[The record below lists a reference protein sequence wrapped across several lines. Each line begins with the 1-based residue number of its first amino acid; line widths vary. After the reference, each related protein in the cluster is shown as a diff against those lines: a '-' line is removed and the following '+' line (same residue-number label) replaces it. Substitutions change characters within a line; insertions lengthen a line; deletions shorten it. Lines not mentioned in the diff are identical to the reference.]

1 MSAASDLAWLRRP
14 VAGAG
19 GTLAAALT
27 QLLTAWR
34 SWGRWGRW
42 WRALPAALLLLL
54 WAGALAQAEPKVA
67 AWLGLGWCLWM
78 LLLLSSL
85 CMGLMRLNHP
95 DLARLVPQQLR
106 GLRLATAALMVA
118 FVATA
123 TAVSGLM
130 AYAFAAGGT
139 GAGLGLVP
147 SELAGS
153 VALRTVY
160 PCLLILIALVGSVR
174 TPWVFTACLVALVF
188 LPGWTRQYPQSFPV
202 QALHGLEQA
211 GTALNGHLLAAP
223 WPLALW
229 GAALLT
235 LSVACPAAW
244 LLMEGGGPAHRTRWL
259 KMETAMHELRA
270 RRLGHSAQAQ
280 LSATWAQAL
289 WGRLRAWPYR
299 LSLQAGLHRAG
310 AAQRALLMLGPGLT
324 PGWGLLGVWA
334 LSALVWV
341 ALYVQPNG
349 VGPVADGAKQGVPM
363 GAMVALFWPIW
374 VMSVLIA
381 MALLL
386 SHMKAALTR
395 STAEQALLALT
406 PQVPQG
412 PALNRA
418 LSWRLWGHYGLA
430 WAGGL
435 APMLLGPWLWGWP
448 AQWSWG
454 LAAAAALAFPVVSLS
469 PCWARLPLLN
479 RRWHQV
485 LGEQVFVWLSLALPA
500 ALWWVCAVQPM
511 PQALGLGLSLA
522 LGVWGWMA
530 WRWRGMGREPGAFP
544 VGRLEPRSARPTA
557 ATR

>member
-1 MSAASDLAWLRRP
+1 MSAAAHAQAPNEERP
-14 VAGAG
+14 LPTVG
-19 GTLAAALT
+19 GLPAAAFI

-34 SWGRWGRW
+34 SWGTWGRW
-42 WRALPAALLLLL
+42 WRTLPAALLLLL
-54 WAGALAQAEPKVA
+54 WAGALAQAEPKLA
-67 AWLGLGWCLWM
+67 AWFGLSWGLWM
-78 LLLLSSL
+78 LLLLSSM
-85 CMGLMRLNHP
+85 CIGLMRLNHP

-106 GLRLATAALMVA
+106 GLRLATVALMAA
-118 FVATA
+118 FVAIA

-130 AYAFAAGGT
+130 AYAFATGGN
-139 GAGLGLVP
+139 GAGLELVP

-153 VALRTVY
+153 VSLRTVY

-174 TPWVFTACLVALVF
+174 TPRIFTAVLIASFF

-202 QALHGLEQA
+202 QAVHGLEQV

-223 WPLALW
+223 WPLALL
-229 GAALLT
+229 GASLLT

-244 LLMEGGGPAHRTRWL
+244 LLMESGGPAHRTRWL
-259 KMETAMHELRA
+259 KVETAMHELRA
-270 RRLGHSAQAQ
+270 RRMGLSAQAP
-280 LSATWAQAL
+280 LGATWPQAL

-299 LSLQAGLHRAG
+299 LSLQAGLRRAG

-324 PGWGLLGVWA
+324 PRWGLLGVWA
-334 LSALVWV
+334 LSALVGV
-341 ALYVQPNG
+341 SLNVYPNG
-349 VGPVADGAKQGVPM
+349 VTLVAEGAGGAEPIVPM
-363 GAMVALFWPIW
+363 WAMAPLFWLIW
-374 VMSVLIA
+374 VMAVLIA

-386 SHMKAALTR
+386 SHMRAALAR

-412 PALNRA
+412 QALNRA
-418 LSWRLWGHYGLA
+418 LTCRLWSHYGLA

-448 AQWSWG
+448 ALWSWG
-454 LAAAAALAFPVVSLS
+454 LAAAASLAFPVVSLS

-485 LGEQVFVWLSLALPA
+485 LLEQVFVWFSLALPA
-500 ALWWVCAVQPM
+500 ALWWVCAVKPM
-511 PQALGLGLSLA
+511 PQAIGIGLSLA

-530 WRWRGMGREPGAFP
+530 WRWHAMRREPGAFP
-544 VGRLEPRSARPTA
+544 VGRLQ
-557 ATR
+557 